1 MFTNNL
7 INLDIINLM
16 SIISDN
22 TALILIHFSGIAVIV
37 VPTVLYAKKGGG
49 KILQAL
55 QAAAAASTTGKA
67 GVDVYEYYKQKVEE
81 YNAKPGNDSN
91 NSQVDNKPS
100 GSDNNSNKP
109 THTDGG
115 DSGSKDTSS
124 K

>member
-1 MFTNNL
+1 MLINNL
-7 INLDIINLM
+7 INPNIVNLTNL
-16 SIISDN
+16 ISDN
-22 TALILIHFSGIAVIV
+22 TDLILTLFSEVALILI
-37 VPTVLYAKKGGG
+37 PTFLYAKKGGG

-91 NSQVDNKPS
+91 NPQVDNKPS

-109 THTDGG
+109 TPTDGG
-115 DSGSKDTSS
+115 NSGIKDASS

>member
-49 KILQAL
+49 QILQAL
-55 QAAAAASTTGKA
+55 QAAAAA
-67 GVDVYEYYKQKVEE
+67 
-81 YNAKPGNDSN
+81 
-91 NSQVDNKPS
+91 
-100 GSDNNSNKP
+100 
-109 THTDGG
+109 
-115 DSGSKDTSS
+115 
-124 K
+124 